1 MQISQLF
8 RAQRL
13 RLGLSQAE
21 LAQRAQLNVTTVRR
35 LEAGQAVQ
43 DETLAALANVL
54 RIPRQQVVQALQQT
68 REAAAQQARQQT
80 PEPAQQMQEEP
91 ARARRQGQDRM
102 PVMRHA
108 AAGGISDEEMRRA
121 YENQEIYI
129 PSEEEERRIQ
139 EIRRQRRRQ
148 AYEGTL
154 NARRR
159 TPPPRLEPEPPAPQR
174 RQEPVQLDE
183 FTAPAYERQ
192 PVNESVP
199 NVREEAHRAQPE
211 YPQTQQ
217 KQRPMQQE
225 QTQKD
230 APDTAAQP
238 AKEETM
244 QTQTRQSARIPRMP
258 RQSSSDPAQEGVAR
272 TYAQMLEVMA
282 DVAQLSGRETVL
294 EIGCGQGA
302 LTRVLT
308 ARSRFVAALDT
319 SARALEQNRA
329 VCAAQGIENV
339 DFLEGDARRLPIESD
354 SFDIVFVPMLLH
366 HVVSPAQVLM
376 EARRVVKPGGRVVV
390 AELMP
395 SDVPAQQR
403 IQNAVEVLKNATHI
417 GVIPMQE
424 VVHMMQRAHLQVADR
439 RVLDQMW
446 EFSQWVDAMG
456 ARDRMEPLRALMRSF
471 ALQGNRAGMDLSV
484 DEDGRMTFIYRW
496 MFLLGVRDE

>member
-43 DETLAALANVL
+43 DETLAAIANVL
-54 RIPRQQVVQALQQT
+54 RIPRQQVMQALQET
-68 REAAAQQARQQT
+68 REAAARQAEPAPESVQKKEQTRMRQQ
-80 PEPAQQMQEEP
+80 EPG
-91 ARARRQGQDRM
+91 RT

-121 YENQEIYI
+121 YENQEIYM
-129 PSEEEERRIQ
+129 PSQEEERRIQ

-159 TPPPRLEPEPPAPQR
+159 TPPPRLEPERPVYPGGQDTAAQREPAPQMRER
-174 RQEPVQLDE
+174 RNADEMKQVAQEQS
-183 FTAPAYERQ
+183 Y
-192 PVNESVP
+192 
-199 NVREEAHRAQPE
+199 RAQQE
-211 YPQTQQ
+211 YPQTRAT
-217 KQRPMQQE
+217 RPVQQE
-225 QTQKD
+225 QADVMKSS
-230 APDTAAQP
+230 AFGADTDAAQEKKTP
-238 AKEETM
+238 TR
-244 QTQTRQSARIPRMP
+244 TRQSARIPRMP
-258 RQSSSDPAQEGVAR
+258 REVPADGAQEGMAR
-272 TYAQMLEVMA
+272 TYGQMLEVMA
-282 DVAQLSGRETVL
+282 DIAQLTGRETVL

-302 LTRVLT
+302 LTRVLA

-319 SARALEQNRA
+319 STRALEQNRA
-329 VCAAQGIENV
+329 VCVAQGIENV
-339 DFLEGDARRLPIESD
+339 DFLEADARRLPIESD
-354 SFDIVFVPMLLH
+354 SFDVAFVPMLLH
-366 HVVSPAQVLM
+366 HVVSPVQVLM

-424 VVHMMQRAHLQVADR
+424 VVRMMQHAHLQVVDR

-484 DEDGRMTFIYRW
+484 DEEGRMTFIYRW
-496 MFLLGVRDE
+496 MFLLGVREE